1 MLELIKNLYDLSFD
15 LPLNNLMDD
24 KFSEQNE
31 ILLKMEEQFKESLS
45 KEQQIRY
52 EETIHQMHKVAEVE
66 EIECFESGL
75 RLGVNLMLEL
85 LQ

>member
-31 ILLKMEEQFKESLS
+31 ILLQMEEQFKESLT
-45 KEQQIRY
+45 KEQQIQY
-52 EETIHQMHKVAEVE
+52 EKTMHQRNQVAEIE

-75 RLGVNLMLEL
+75 RLGVNLILEI